1 MFDWISSG
9 AFQISVL
16 FVIVCAVIGGIG
28 VTAFRHR
35 IAALPIGAGVGAPSL
50 NASVLNDAASAKPVA
65 DVTPSALALLEFE
78 EDPRIVSVAQPRVVI
93 GRHSD
98 DDIRIRDVT
107 VSRHHALLELDASG
121 NFAIHNQTAG
131 REEPNQLLVNGVYR
145 EHSALADGDLVT
157 LGGVTFRFRRQMRQ
171 VA

>member
-9 AFQISVL
+9 AFQISILVL
-16 FVIVCAVIGGIG
+16 IVIAVVGGIG
-28 VTAFRHR
+28 VTALRQR
-35 IAALPIGAGVGAPSL
+35 IAPSGATTRGPATP
-50 NASVLNDAASAKPVA
+50 
-65 DVTPSALALLEFE
+65 VTPLRPSTTPSEASGQPETLALLEFE
-78 EDPRIVSVAQPRVVI
+78 DDPRIVSIARPRVVI

-121 NFAIHNQTAG
+121 NFAIHNQTAN

-145 EHSALADGDLVT
+145 EHSTLTDGDLVT

>member
-16 FVIVCAVIGGIG
+16 VLIVCAVVGGIG
-28 VTAFRHR
+28 VTAFRNR
-35 IAALPIGAGVGAPSL
+35 VAALPGGGGAIVPPMSTP
-50 NASVLNDAASAKPVA
+50 VVNDAATAKPAA
-65 DVTPSALALLEFE
+65 DQAPVTLALLEFE
-78 EDPRIVSVAQPRVVI
+78 DDPRIVSVARPRVVI

-107 VSRHHALLELDASG
+107 VSRHHAVLELDASG

-145 EHSALADGDLVT
+145 EHSVLADGDLIT
-157 LGGVTFRFRRQMRQ
+157 LGGVTFRFRRHMRQ
-171 VA
+171 AA

>member
-9 AFQISVL
+9 AFQISILVL
-16 FVIVCAVIGGIG
+16 IVVAVVGGIG
-28 VTAFRHR
+28 VTALRQR
-35 IAALPIGAGVGAPSL
+35 VSAGAAQAVAATATVAPL
-50 NASVLNDAASAKPVA
+50 RPAQPASDTANQPE
-65 DVTPSALALLEFE
+65 TLALLEFE
-78 EDPRIVSVAQPRVVI
+78 DDPRVVSIARPRVVI

-121 NFAIHNQTAG
+121 SFTIHNQTAN
-131 REEPNQLLVNGVYR
+131 REEPNQLLVNGIYR
-145 EHSALADGDLVT
+145 EHATLNDGDLIT
-157 LGGVTFRFRRQMRQ
+157 LGGVTFRFRHQLRQ

>member
-9 AFQISVL
+9 VFQISVL
-16 FVIVCAVIGGIG
+16 VLIVCAVVGGIG

-35 IAALPIGAGVGAPSL
+35 VAVLPVAG
-50 NASVLNDAASAKPVA
+50 ASAIVPPAGMVGEIGTSARPAA
-65 DVTPSALALLEFE
+65 DTVPPALALLEFE
-78 EDPRIVSVAQPRVVI
+78 EDPRIVSIARPRVVI

-107 VSRHHALLELDASG
+107 VSRHHALLELDATG

-145 EHSALADGDLVT
+145 EHSVLADGDLVT

>member
-28 VTAFRHR
+28 VTAFRQR
-35 IAALPIGAGVGAPSL
+35 VAALPSGGGTLVPPMAGAVTHESSL
-50 NASVLNDAASAKPVA
+50 AKPDA
-65 DVTPSALALLEFE
+65 TPVALALLEFE
-78 EDPRIVSVAQPRVVI
+78 EDPRIVSVARPRVVI

-107 VSRHHALLELDASG
+107 VSRHHALLELDANG
-121 NFAIHNQTAG
+121 HFAIHNQTAG

-145 EHSALADGDLVT
+145 EHSVLADGDLVT

>member
-9 AFQISVL
+9 AFQISILV
-16 FVIVCAVIGGIG
+16 VIVVAVVGGIG
-28 VTAFRHR
+28 V
-35 IAALPIGAGVGAPSL
+35 AALRQRVGAVAPQAAAAAATIATLRS
-50 NASVLNDAASAKPVA
+50 AAASPDASSQPE
-65 DVTPSALALLEFE
+65 TLALLEFE
-78 EDPRIVSVAQPRVVI
+78 DDPRVVSIARPRVVI

-107 VSRHHALLELDASG
+107 VSRHHALLELDANG
-121 NFAIHNQTAG
+121 NFTIHNQTAN

-145 EHSALADGDLVT
+145 EHTTLNDGDLIT
-157 LGGVTFRFRRQMRQ
+157 LGGVTFRFRHQLRQ

>member
-16 FVIVCAVIGGIG
+16 VLIVCAVVGGIG

-35 IAALPIGAGVGAPSL
+35 VAALPIAGGPVVPPIGAV
-50 NASVLNDAASAKPVA
+50 NDAN
-65 DVTPSALALLEFE
+65 TTTLRQTGTEALALLEFD
-78 EDPRIVSVAQPRVVI
+78 EDPRIVSVARPRVVI

-131 REEPNQLLVNGVYR
+131 REEPNQLLVNGIYK
-145 EHSALADGDLVT
+145 EHAVLADGDLIT

-171 VA
+171 AA

>member
-16 FVIVCAVIGGIG
+16 FVIVCAVVGGIG

-35 IAALPIGAGVGAPSL
+35 IAATPGGAGAIVPPLSGST
-50 NASVLNDAASAKPVA
+50 LNDVASATSVA
-65 DVTPSALALLEFE
+65 EAAPAALALLEFE
-78 EDPRIVSVAQPRVVI
+78 EDPRIVSVARSRVVI

-121 NFAIHNQTAG
+121 HFAIHNQTAG

-145 EHSALADGDLVT
+145 EHSVLADGDLVT